1 MNTKILK
8 GLVLVC
14 SIAGISSCGEST
26 TSVALNSLS
35 TKTNG
40 VLKVGMELAYPP
52 FETKD
57 ENGDPTGV
65 SPDLAKAFADEYDA
79 ELEIENIAWDGL
91 IPSLQTN
98 KVDVIISSMS
108 INEDRAKVVNFSDSY
123 AHSTLSLFVRTDGRI
138 KTEDDLLNL
147 DDLVGAVRLGNIGY
161 YYIDENYENISLSP
175 LDNVASCVTEV
186 MQGKADFFI
195 YDPLTCFA
203 NQELNEGS
211 SVISLTKYGSQPWGA
226 AFNKSNTDLLAQFNT
241 FLAEFIADDGFAAIT
256 EKYLS
261 EEKAEFETAGIEWF
275 FDEAE

>member
-1 MNTKILK
+1 MNTKIIK

-14 SIAGISSCGEST
+14 GIAGLSSCGGET
-26 TSVALNSLS
+26 TSEVANSLS

-65 SPDLAKAFADEYDA
+65 SPDLAQAFADEYDA

-98 KVDVIISSMS
+98 KVDVVISSMS
-108 INEDRAKVVNFSDSY
+108 INEERAQVVNFSDSY
-123 AHSTLSLFVRTDGRI
+123 AHSTLSLFVRTDGKI
-138 KTEDDLLNL
+138 KTEDDL
-147 DDLVGAVRLGNIGY
+147 DQDGLVGAVRLGNIGY
-161 YYIDENYENISLSP
+161 YYLEENYTNIALTK

-195 YDPLTCFA
+195 YDPLTCFD

-211 SVISLTKYGSQPWGA
+211 SVISLTKYESQPWGA
-226 AFNKSNTDLLAQFNT
+226 AFNKENPELLAQFNT
-241 FLAEFIADDGFAAIT
+241 FLAKFIAEDGFAAIT
-256 EKYLS
+256 DKYLS
-261 EEKAEFETAGIEWF
+261 DEKAEFEAAGIEWF